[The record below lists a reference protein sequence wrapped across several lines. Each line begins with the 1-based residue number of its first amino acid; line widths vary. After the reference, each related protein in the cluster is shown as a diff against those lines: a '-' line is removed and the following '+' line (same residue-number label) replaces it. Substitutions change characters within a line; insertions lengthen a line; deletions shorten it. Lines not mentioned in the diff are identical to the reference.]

1 MAININIPSQFREYN
16 NLAAFPATGSAKVLY
31 VAKNNN
37 KLYRWDTS
45 AYVEVSPQLASS
57 WGSITGNLASQVD
70 LQGALDN
77 KVNTESGKGL
87 STNDYT
93 TTEKNKLAGIAA
105 GAEVNVNADW
115 NATSGDAQILNK
127 PTIPSAA
134 GLVPYT
140 GATTNVDLGTH
151 TLSAKDLNVNHPS
164 GSGDAATVTK
174 GGSGEALKVVK
185 TSGSGNAMSVTGGV
199 TQLDELH
206 LTTDLADS
214 YIASASTWNAKQE
227 QLVSGTNIKTI
238 NGTTVLGSGDITISG
253 GSGVTDVTATSPI
266 SSTGG
271 TTPDISITQASAADD
286 GYLSTGDWNMFNN
299 KQDALSSGVN
309 IQTINYTTLLTSGNM
324 NLVAGLSGN
333 SPINTSILTGGIGS
347 ISIDQANSTT
357 NGYLSSSNWN
367 TFNGK
372 QNALVSGTNI
382 KTING
387 SSVLGSGDLTITG
400 GGGGGVHFNT
410 KPISG
415 QYFSGQLTNAGGGAS
430 QATSANRMTFIP
442 IIPKTTFTA
451 SNFAINVVN
460 TTAGSLC
467 KILIYSDLNGYPST
481 KLYQST
487 DLDCSTGGVKTVT
500 ASSFVFNANT
510 IYWVGTISNQS
521 GATFTGFAG
530 SSVLPLG
537 VSTPASTMNYFVL
550 NNSFNFLVPPA
561 GPISPTAFSLANN
574 GHIGVFIQAL

>member
-127 PTIPSAA
+127 PTIPSIA
-134 GLVPYT
+134 GL
-140 GATTNVDLGTH
+140 ATTSYVD
-151 TLSAKDLNVNHPS
+151 SQ
-164 GSGDAATVTK
+164 DATK
-174 GGSGEALKVVK
+174 QDV
-185 TSGSGNAMSVTGGV
+185 
-199 TQLDELH
+199 
-206 LTTDLADS
+206 
-214 YIASASTWNAKQE
+214 
-227 QLVSGTNIKTI
+227 LVSGTNIKTI

-372 QNALVSGTNI
+372 QAALVSGTNI

-387 SSVLGSGDLTITG
+387 NSVLGSGDLAISG
-400 GGGGGVHFNT
+400 GGGGGIHVIAKPYTGMGVCLWVTQGNVTTTTASSQQLVFYPFIPANNVTINQIVIEVSTAVAGSTGSLTIYSDVNGRPNT
-410 KPISG
+410 RTFQS
-415 QYFSGQLTNAGGGAS
+415 AS
-430 QATSANRMTFIP
+430 IATSTTGY
-442 IIPKTTFTA
+442 KTITTTQTFTA
-451 SNFAINVVN
+451 G
-460 TTAGSLC
+460 TTYWIGFC
-467 KILIYSDLNGYPST
+467 VST
-481 KLYQST
+481 S
-487 DLDCSTGGVKTVT
+487 GVAFRATP
-500 ASSFVFNANT
+500 AANT
-510 IYWVGTISNQS
+510 YAISHSNGTGSMAVQNQFVYLVTTSPGSEPTTISTANLS
-521 GATFTGFAG
+521 W
-530 SSVLPLG
+530 
-537 VSTPASTMNYFVL
+537 
-550 NNSFNFLVPPA
+550 SFN
-561 GPISPTAFSLANN
+561 PIVNINMRVA
-574 GHIGVFIQAL
+574 